1 MGGQESR
8 SSMLRAKELA
18 QFSVCAGKIPGANLQ
33 IQGSILVYLILY
45 KGCDCIVL
53 KEEPYWLF

>member
-1 MGGQESR
+1 
-8 SSMLRAKELA
+8 MLRAKELA